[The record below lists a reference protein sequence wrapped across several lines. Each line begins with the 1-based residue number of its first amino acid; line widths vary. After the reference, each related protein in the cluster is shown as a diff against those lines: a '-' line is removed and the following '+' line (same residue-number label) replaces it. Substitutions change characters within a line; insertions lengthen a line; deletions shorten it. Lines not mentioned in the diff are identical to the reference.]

1 MTKLNPKQE
10 RFCTEFIQ
18 SGSSSEAYRKAFGVT
33 NDNAARASS
42 SRLLKNPA
50 IQARLSE
57 LQAQVA
63 NEKILTAQEIQERL
77 SAVARREVY
86 ETVTLPNGQQ
96 VQKPTSIRDAV
107 RALEL
112 LAKINALFITRQEIE
127 LNGVMPVMIV
137 DDI

>member
-33 NDNAARASS
+33 NDNTARASS

-50 IQARLSE
+50 IQARLVE

-63 NEKILTAQEIQERL
+63 NEKILSAQEIQERL

-127 LNGVMPVMIV
+127 LNGVMPVLIH
-137 DDI
+137 DDF